1 MMLTDA
7 ASQKSCGVIP
17 YRRNQE
23 NTEYLIV
30 LQTNGCWSFPKGHME
45 PGETEIQSALREL
58 REETG
63 LSASLQMD
71 LRAVSEYE
79 IAPYVRKQVVL
90 YVGEVS
96 GEIALQETEIV
107 RCLWVGKEELK
118 NYLHPDTYDACKSLL
133 EIAKS

>member
-1 MMLTDA
+1 MLTE
-7 ASQKSCGVIP
+7 SVLQKSCGVIP

-23 NTEYLIV
+23 NMEYLIV

-45 PGETEIQSALREL
+45 PGETEIQTALREL

-71 LRAVSEYE
+71 LRTVSEYE

-90 YVGEVS
+90 YVGEVR
-96 GEIALQETEIV
+96 GEVALQETEVV